1 MFSRSLS
8 LWLAPHRQTEWEGRN
23 GGRVGLLAGGFCCNA
38 AAALKVLRVK
48 KTHFGE
54 KTSVYLGGIGPDRRW
69 DAWKE
74 RGQEH
79 KTVRATTHRVVYK
92 GQRENRSRDVPKNS
106 PNYV

>member
-38 AAALKVLRVK
+38 AAAALKVLRVK

-54 KTSVYLGGIGPDRRW
+54 KTSVSGEGGRLEG
-69 DAWKE
+69 
-74 RGQEH
+74 GQDGTGDPRYTEKLLLLH
-79 KTVRATTHRVVYK
+79 
-92 GQRENRSRDVPKNS
+92 S
-106 PNYV
+106 